1 MEWGFPIHCHQ
12 EIGQSTMYQG
22 TDLSGTPTQNPGPK
36 LKIEDASTA
45 LLAIASG
52 VAKSILYICLTVFL
66 CFYVSSCN
74 LDSEVIK
81 QCEQSCSTSGNRMK
95 SVSNSTCECTSRN
108 ELETNPEEDIWVL
121 PKSTQ

>member
-1 MEWGFPIHCHQ
+1 MEWGFPIHYHQ
-12 EIGQSTMYQG
+12 KIGQSMTYRG
-22 TDLSGTPTQNPGPK
+22 TDLSGTPTPSPGPK
-36 LKIEDASTA
+36 LKIDDDSKAIM
-45 LLAIASG
+45 AIASG
-52 VAKSILYICLTVFL
+52 IAKSILYICLTVFL

-108 ELETNPEEDIWVL
+108 ELENGLKEDIWVL
-121 PKSTQ
+121 PKTSQ